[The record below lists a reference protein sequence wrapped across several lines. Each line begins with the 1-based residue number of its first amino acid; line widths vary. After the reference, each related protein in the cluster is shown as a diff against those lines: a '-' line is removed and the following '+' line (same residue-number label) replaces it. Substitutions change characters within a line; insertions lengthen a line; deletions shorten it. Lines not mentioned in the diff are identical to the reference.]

1 MTVIRI
7 DEKRLIAFARKL
19 LRTPSPSGQ
28 EKQIAGVV
36 AAEMRAAGFGRVR
49 VDGLQNV
56 VGVIK
61 GKSPRF
67 RLMLNGHVDHAEAGS
82 MKDPYSGKIVERDGR
97 KVIWGRGACDMKGA
111 VAAMV
116 YAGKAVM
123 DSGVRL
129 RSSAVL
135 TAVSLE
141 ETGRGEGTKR
151 LLGKEKIRA
160 DMAISGEATNL
171 QINLGHRGKL
181 EFDVLAK
188 GKTTHGSTPSLG
200 INAIFQMKKFIEKLE
215 SAYALPVDPFFGPC
229 TVTAIDIS
237 ASPGR
242 LTPIVPDRCN
252 LVVDRRYLPSES
264 AGSVKKELE
273 KLIAEV
279 RSEDPRFEGEVA
291 LAKDFPP
298 YYCDPGEEVVK
309 LLQGA
314 RRKVLGEEGK
324 FQAWRFGVDGTFIHR
339 AGIPCA
345 GFGPGNEDLA
355 HTPEDYVPVDDLI
368 LAAKVYAQA
377 IVDACG

>member
-1 MTVIRI
+1 MMNFKIR
-7 DEKRLIAFARKL
+7 EKELIAFARKL
-19 LRTPSPSGQ
+19 LRIPSPSGK
-28 EKQIAGVV
+28 EKEIAKAV
-36 AAEMRAAGFGRVR
+36 AAEMRSSGFDRVKT
-49 VDGLQNV
+49 DDLLNV
-56 VGVIK
+56 TGVLK
-61 GKSPRF
+61 GERPRF
-67 RLMLNGHVDHAEAGS
+67 RLMLNGHLDHAEPGS
-82 MKDPYSGKIVERDGR
+82 MKDPYSGKIMEWEGR

-116 YAGKAVM
+116 FAGKAIK
-123 DSGVRL
+123 DSGVKL
-129 RSSAVL
+129 KSSVIL

-141 ETGRGEGTKR
+141 EAGRGEGIKR
-151 LLGKEKIRA
+151 LLKKEKIRA

-188 GKTTHGSTPSLG
+188 GKTTHGSTPGLG

-215 SAYALPVDPFFGPC
+215 GAYDLPRDPFFGPC

-264 AGSVKKELE
+264 ADSVKRELE
-273 KLIAEV
+273 ALIAKV
-279 RSEDPRFEGEVA
+279 KAEDPRFEAEVT

-298 YYCDPGEEVVK
+298 YYCRPEEEVVG

-314 RRKVLGEEGK
+314 RRKVMGEEGK
-324 FQAWRFGVDGTFIHR
+324 FGAWRFGVDGSFISH

-355 HTPEDYVPVDDLI
+355 HTPVDYIPIDDLV

-377 IVDACG
+377 ILDACG

>member
-1 MTVIRI
+1 MSFPIK
-7 DEKRLIAFARKL
+7 EKELIAFTRKL
-19 LRTPSPSGQ
+19 LRIPSPSGQ
-28 EKQIAGVV
+28 EKEIAGVA
-36 AAEMRAAGFGRVR
+36 AAEMKAAGFERVR
-49 VDGLQNV
+49 IDPLFNV
-56 VGVIK
+56 TGVIK
-61 GKSPRF
+61 GKNPHF
-67 RLMLNGHVDHAEAGS
+67 RLMLNGHLDHAEAGS
-82 MKDPYSGKIVERDGR
+82 MKDPYSGKIVERQGR

-111 VAAMV
+111 VAAMIF
-116 YAGKAVM
+116 AGKAVR
-123 DSGVRL
+123 DSGVKL
-129 RSSAVL
+129 RNSAIL

-141 ETGRGEGTKR
+141 EAGRGEGIKR

-188 GKTTHGSTPSLG
+188 GRTTHGSTPSLG

-215 SAYALPVDPFFGPC
+215 TAYPLPVDPFFGPC

-264 AGSVKKELE
+264 AESVKRELE
-273 KLIAEV
+273 GLIGQV
-279 RSEDPRFEGEVA
+279 RTEDPRFEAEVT
-291 LAKDFPP
+291 LAKNFPP
-298 YYCDPGEEVVK
+298 YYCRPEEEVVK
-309 LLQGA
+309 VLQEA
-314 RRKVLGEEGK
+314 RRKVIGEEGK
-324 FQAWRFGVDGTFIHR
+324 FGAWRFGVDGSFIHR

-355 HTPEDYVPVDDLI
+355 HTPEDYIPVDDLI
-368 LAAKVYAQA
+368 GAAKVYAQA
-377 IVDACG
+377 LVDACA

>member
-1 MTVIRI
+1 
-7 DEKRLIAFARKL
+7 
-19 LRTPSPSGQ
+19 
-28 EKQIAGVV
+28 
-36 AAEMRAAGFGRVR
+36 
-49 VDGLQNV
+49 
-56 VGVIK
+56 
-61 GKSPRF
+61 
-67 RLMLNGHVDHAEAGS
+67 MLNGHLDHAEAGS
-82 MKDPYSGKIVERDGR
+82 MKEPYSGKIVERQGR

-111 VAAMV
+111 VAAMIF
-116 YAGKAVM
+116 AGKAVR
-123 DSGVRL
+123 DAGVKL
-129 RSSAVL
+129 RNSAVL

-141 ETGRGEGTKR
+141 EAGRGEGIKR

-188 GKTTHGSTPSLG
+188 GRTTHGSTPSLG

-215 SAYALPVDPFFGPC
+215 TAYPLPVDPFFGPC

-264 AGSVKKELE
+264 AESVKRELE
-273 KLIAEV
+273 GLIGQV
-279 RSEDPRFEGEVA
+279 RTEDPRFEAEVT
-291 LAKDFPP
+291 LAKNFPP
-298 YYCDPGEEVVK
+298 YYCRPEEEVVK
-309 LLQGA
+309 VLQGA
-314 RRKVLGEEGK
+314 RRKVIGEEGK
-324 FQAWRFGVDGTFIHR
+324 FGAWRFGVDGTFIHR

-355 HTPEDYVPVDDLI
+355 HTPEDYIPVDDLI
-368 LAAKVYAQA
+368 RAAKVYAQA
-377 IVDACG
+377 LVDACA

>member
-1 MTVIRI
+1 MSFPIK
-7 DEKRLIAFARKL
+7 EKELIAFTRKL
-19 LRTPSPSGQ
+19 LRIPSPSGQ
-28 EKQIAGVV
+28 EKEIAGVA
-36 AAEMRAAGFGRVR
+36 AAEMKAAGFERVR
-49 VDGLQNV
+49 IDPLFNV
-56 VGVIK
+56 TGVIK
-61 GKSPRF
+61 GKNPHF
-67 RLMLNGHVDHAEAGS
+67 RLMLNGHLDHAEAGS
-82 MKDPYSGKIVERDGR
+82 MKDPYSGKIVERQGR

-111 VAAMV
+111 VAAMIF
-116 YAGKAVM
+116 AGKAVR
-123 DSGVRL
+123 DSGVKL
-129 RSSAVL
+129 RNSAIL

-141 ETGRGEGTKR
+141 EAGRGEGIKR

-188 GKTTHGSTPSLG
+188 GRTTHGSTPSLG

-215 SAYALPVDPFFGPC
+215 TAYPLPVDPFFGPC

-264 AGSVKKELE
+264 AESVKRELE
-273 KLIAEV
+273 GLIGQV
-279 RSEDPRFEGEVA
+279 RTEDPRFEAEVT
-291 LAKDFPP
+291 LAKNFPP
-298 YYCDPGEEVVK
+298 YYCRPEEEIVK
-309 LLQGA
+309 VLQEA
-314 RRKVLGEEGK
+314 RRKVIGEEGK
-324 FQAWRFGVDGTFIHR
+324 FGAWRFGVDGSFIHR

-355 HTPEDYVPVDDLI
+355 HTPEDYIPVDDLI
-368 LAAKVYAQA
+368 GAAKVYAQA
-377 IVDACG
+377 LVDACA

>member
-1 MTVIRI
+1 MIQI
-7 DEKRLIAFARKL
+7 DEKRLISFVRNL
-19 LRTPSPSGQ
+19 LRVPSPSGQ
-28 EKQIAGVV
+28 EKEIAKVV
-36 AAEMRAAGFGRVR
+36 AAEMKAAGFGRVR
-49 VDGLQNV
+49 VDGLSNV

-67 RLMLNGHVDHAEAGS
+67 RLMLNGHIDHAEAGS
-82 MKDPYSGKIVERDGR
+82 MKNPHSGKIMERDGR

-116 YAGKAVM
+116 FAGKAVM
-123 DSGVRL
+123 DSGVKL
-129 RSSAVL
+129 KSSAVL

-141 ETGRGEGTKR
+141 EAGRGEGIKR
-151 LLGKEKIRA
+151 LLGEEKIRA

-215 SAYALPVDPFFGPC
+215 TAYPLPVDPFFGPC

-264 AGSVKKELE
+264 AESVKRELE
-273 KLIAEV
+273 GLIQQVQA
-279 RSEDPRFEGEVA
+279 EDPRFEAEVS
-291 LAKDFPP
+291 LAKNFPP
-298 YYCDPGEEVVK
+298 YYCRPEEEVVK
-309 LLQGA
+309 ILQGA
-314 RRKVLGEEGK
+314 RRKVLGEEGR
-324 FQAWRFGVDGTFIHR
+324 FGAWRFGVDGSFIHR

-355 HTPEDYVPVDDLI
+355 HTPEDYVPVEDLI
-368 LAAKVYAQA
+368 LAAKVYAWS
-377 IVDACG
+377 IMDACG

>member
-1 MTVIRI
+1 MSFPIK
-7 DEKRLIAFARKL
+7 EKELIAFTRKL
-19 LRTPSPSGQ
+19 LRIPSPSGQ
-28 EKQIAGVV
+28 EKEIAGVA
-36 AAEMRAAGFGRVR
+36 AAEMKAAGFERVR
-49 VDGLQNV
+49 IDPLFNV
-56 VGVIK
+56 TGVIK
-61 GKSPRF
+61 GKNPHF
-67 RLMLNGHVDHAEAGS
+67 RLMLNGHLDHAEAGS
-82 MKDPYSGKIVERDGR
+82 MKEPYSGKIVERQGR

-111 VAAMV
+111 VAAMIF
-116 YAGKAVM
+116 AGKAVR
-123 DSGVRL
+123 DSGVKL
-129 RSSAVL
+129 RNSAIL

-141 ETGRGEGTKR
+141 EAGRGEGIKR

-188 GKTTHGSTPSLG
+188 GRTTHGSTPSLG

-215 SAYALPVDPFFGPC
+215 TAYPLPVDPFFGPC

-264 AGSVKKELE
+264 AESVKRELE
-273 KLIAEV
+273 GLIGQV
-279 RSEDPRFEGEVA
+279 RTEDPRFEAEVT
-291 LAKDFPP
+291 LAKNFPP
-298 YYCDPGEEVVK
+298 YYCRPEEEVVK
-309 LLQGA
+309 VLQEA
-314 RRKVLGEEGK
+314 RRKVIGEEGK
-324 FQAWRFGVDGTFIHR
+324 FGAWRFGVDGSFIHR

-355 HTPEDYVPVDDLI
+355 HTPEDYIPVDDLI
-368 LAAKVYAQA
+368 GAAKVYAQA
-377 IVDACG
+377 LVDACV

>member
-1 MTVIRI
+1 MSFPIK
-7 DEKRLIAFARKL
+7 EKELIAFTRKL
-19 LRTPSPSGQ
+19 LRIPSPSGQ
-28 EKQIAGVV
+28 EKEIAGVV
-36 AAEMRAAGFGRVR
+36 AAEMKAAGFERVR
-49 VDGLQNV
+49 IDPLFNV
-56 VGVIK
+56 TGVIK
-61 GKSPRF
+61 GKNPHF
-67 RLMLNGHVDHAEAGS
+67 RLMLNGHLDHAEAGS
-82 MKDPYSGKIVERDGR
+82 MKDPYSGKIVERQGR

-111 VAAMV
+111 VAAMIF
-116 YAGKAVM
+116 AGKAVR
-123 DSGVRL
+123 DSGVKL
-129 RSSAVL
+129 RNSAIL

-141 ETGRGEGTKR
+141 EAGRGEGIKR

-188 GKTTHGSTPSLG
+188 GRTTHGSTPSLG

-215 SAYALPVDPFFGPC
+215 TAYPLPVDPFFGPC

-264 AGSVKKELE
+264 AESVKRELE
-273 KLIAEV
+273 GLIGQV
-279 RSEDPRFEGEVA
+279 RTEDPRFEAEVT
-291 LAKDFPP
+291 LAKNFPP
-298 YYCDPGEEVVK
+298 YYCRPEEEIVK
-309 LLQGA
+309 VLQEA
-314 RRKVLGEEGK
+314 RRKVIGEEGK
-324 FQAWRFGVDGTFIHR
+324 FGAWRFGVDGSFIHR

-355 HTPEDYVPVDDLI
+355 HTPEDYIPVDDLI
-368 LAAKVYAQA
+368 GAAKVYAQA
-377 IVDACG
+377 LVDACA

>member
-1 MTVIRI
+1 MNFQIK
-7 DEKRLIAFARKL
+7 EKELIQFARKL
-19 LRTPSPSGQ
+19 LQVPSPSGQ
-28 EKQIAGVV
+28 EKEIAKVV
-36 AAEMRAAGFGRVR
+36 AAEMKGAGFGRVR
-49 VDGLQNV
+49 VDGLNNV

-67 RLMLNGHVDHAEAGS
+67 RLLLNGHLDHAEAGS
-82 MKDPYSGKIVERDGR
+82 MKNPYSGKIMEREGR

-116 YAGKAVM
+116 YAGKAVR
-123 DSGVRL
+123 DSGVKL
-129 RSSAVL
+129 KNSAIL

-141 ETGRGEGTKR
+141 EAGRGEGIKR
-151 LLGKEKIRA
+151 LLGEEKIRA

-215 SAYALPVDPFFGPC
+215 TAYQLPVDPFFGPC

-264 AGSVKKELE
+264 AESVKRELE
-273 KLIAEV
+273 TLIGQLKA
-279 RSEDPRFEGEVA
+279 EDPRFEAEVR
-291 LAKDFPP
+291 LAKNFPP
-298 YYCDPGEEVVK
+298 FYCNPEEAVVK

-314 RRKVLGEEGK
+314 RRKVLGEEGS
-324 FQAWRFGVDGTFIHR
+324 FRAWRFGVDGSFIHH

-355 HTPEDYVPVDDLI
+355 HTPEDYVPVEDLI
-368 LAAKVYAQA
+368 LAAKVYAQ
-377 IVDACG
+377 IILDACG

>member
-1 MTVIRI
+1 MIQI
-7 DEKRLIAFARKL
+7 DEKKLISFARKL
-19 LRTPSPSGQ
+19 LQIPSPSGR
-28 EKQIAGVV
+28 EKEIAKVV
-36 AAEMRAAGFGRVR
+36 AAEMKAEGFERVK
-49 VDGLQNV
+49 VDGLWNV

-61 GKSPRF
+61 GKSPHF
-67 RLMLNGHVDHAEAGS
+67 RLMLNGHIDHAEAGS
-82 MKDPYSGKIVERDGR
+82 MKNPYSGKIMEREGR

-111 VAAMV
+111 VAGMIF
-116 YAGKAVM
+116 AGKAVK
-123 DSGVRL
+123 DSGVKL
-129 RSSAVL
+129 KTSTIV

-141 ETGRGEGTKR
+141 EAGRGEGIKR
-151 LLGKEKIRA
+151 LLEKEKIKA

-171 QINLGHRGKL
+171 QVNLGHRGKL
-181 EFDVLAK
+181 EFDVLVK

-200 INAIFQMKKFIEKLE
+200 INAIFQMQKFIDKLE
-215 SAYALPVDPFFGPC
+215 KDYRLPVDPFFGSC

-264 AGSVKKELE
+264 AESVKGELE
-273 KLIAEV
+273 ALLAQVKK
-279 RSEDPRFEGEVA
+279 EDPRFEAEVS
-291 LAKDFPP
+291 LAKNFPP
-298 YYCDPGEEVVK
+298 YYCNPEEEVVK

-324 FQAWRFGVDGTFIHR
+324 FQAWRFGVDGSFIHR

-355 HTPEDYVPVDDLI
+355 HTPEDYIPVDDI
-368 LAAKVYAQA
+368 IQAAKVYAQT
-377 IVDACG
+377 ILDACG

>member
-1 MTVIRI
+1 MIQI
-7 DEKRLIAFARKL
+7 DEKKLISFARKL
-19 LRTPSPSGQ
+19 LQIPSPSGR
-28 EKQIAGVV
+28 EKEIAKVV
-36 AAEMRAAGFGRVR
+36 AAEMKAAGFERVK
-49 VDGLQNV
+49 VDGLWNV

-61 GKSPRF
+61 GKSPHF
-67 RLMLNGHVDHAEAGS
+67 RLMLNGHIDHAEAGS
-82 MKDPYSGKIVERDGR
+82 MKNPYSGKIMEREGR

-111 VAAMV
+111 VAGMIF
-116 YAGKAVM
+116 AGKAVK
-123 DSGVRL
+123 DSGVKL
-129 RSSAVL
+129 KTSTIV

-141 ETGRGEGTKR
+141 EAGRGEGIKR
-151 LLGKEKIRA
+151 LLEKEKIKA

-171 QINLGHRGKL
+171 QVNLGHRGKL
-181 EFDVLAK
+181 EFDVLVK

-200 INAIFQMKKFIEKLE
+200 INAIFQMQKFIDKLE
-215 SAYALPVDPFFGPC
+215 KDYRLPVDPFFGSC

-264 AGSVKKELE
+264 AESVKGELE
-273 KLIAEV
+273 ALLAQVKK
-279 RSEDPRFEGEVA
+279 EDPRFEAEVS
-291 LAKDFPP
+291 LAKNFPP
-298 YYCDPGEEVVK
+298 YYCNPEEEVVK

-324 FQAWRFGVDGTFIHR
+324 FQAWRFGVDGSFIHR

-355 HTPEDYVPVDDLI
+355 HTPEDYIPVDDI
-368 LAAKVYAQA
+368 IQAAKVYAQT
-377 IVDACG
+377 ILDACG

>member
-1 MTVIRI
+1 MSFQIK
-7 DEKRLIAFARKL
+7 EKELIAFTRKL
-19 LRTPSPSGQ
+19 LRIPSPSGQ
-28 EKQIAGVV
+28 EKKIAGVA
-36 AAEMRAAGFGRVR
+36 AAEMKAAGFERVR
-49 VDGLQNV
+49 IDPLFNV
-56 VGVIK
+56 TGVIK
-61 GKSPRF
+61 GKNPHC
-67 RLMLNGHVDHAEAGS
+67 RLMLNGHLDHAEAGF
-82 MKDPYSGKIVERDGR
+82 MKDPYSGKIVERQGR

-111 VAAMV
+111 VAAMIF
-116 YAGKAVM
+116 AGKAVR
-123 DSGVRL
+123 DSGVKL
-129 RSSAVL
+129 RNSAIL

-141 ETGRGEGTKR
+141 EAGRGEGIKR

-188 GKTTHGSTPSLG
+188 GRTTHGSTPSLG

-215 SAYALPVDPFFGPC
+215 TAYPLPVDPFFGPC

-264 AGSVKKELE
+264 AESVKRELE
-273 KLIAEV
+273 GLIGQV
-279 RSEDPRFEGEVA
+279 RTEDPRFEAEVT
-291 LAKDFPP
+291 LAKNFPP
-298 YYCDPGEEVVK
+298 YYCRPEEEVVK
-309 LLQGA
+309 VLQGA
-314 RRKVLGEEGK
+314 RRKVIGEEGK
-324 FQAWRFGVDGTFIHR
+324 FGAWRFGVDGSFIHR

-355 HTPEDYVPVDDLI
+355 HTPEDYIPVDDLI
-368 LAAKVYAQA
+368 WAAKVYAQA
-377 IVDACG
+377 LVDACA

>member
-1 MTVIRI
+1 MSFPIK
-7 DEKRLIAFARKL
+7 EKELIAFTRKL
-19 LRTPSPSGQ
+19 LRIPSPSGQ
-28 EKQIAGVV
+28 EKEIAGVA
-36 AAEMRAAGFGRVR
+36 AAEMKAAGFERVR
-49 VDGLQNV
+49 IDPLFNV
-56 VGVIK
+56 TGVIK
-61 GKSPRF
+61 GKNPHF
-67 RLMLNGHVDHAEAGS
+67 RLMLNGHLDHAEAGS
-82 MKDPYSGKIVERDGR
+82 MKDPYSGKIVERQGR

-111 VAAMV
+111 VAAMIF
-116 YAGKAVM
+116 AGRAVR
-123 DSGVRL
+123 DSGVKL
-129 RSSAVL
+129 RNSAIL

-141 ETGRGEGTKR
+141 EAGRGEGIKR

-188 GKTTHGSTPSLG
+188 GRTTHGSTPSLG

-215 SAYALPVDPFFGPC
+215 TAYPLPVDPFFGPC

-264 AGSVKKELE
+264 AESVKRELE
-273 KLIAEV
+273 GLIGQV
-279 RSEDPRFEGEVA
+279 RTEDPRFEAEVT
-291 LAKDFPP
+291 LAKNFPP
-298 YYCDPGEEVVK
+298 YYCRPEEEIVK
-309 LLQGA
+309 VLQEA
-314 RRKVLGEEGK
+314 RRKVIGEEGK
-324 FQAWRFGVDGTFIHR
+324 FGAWRFGVDGSFIHR

-355 HTPEDYVPVDDLI
+355 HTPEDYIPVDDLI
-368 LAAKVYAQA
+368 GAAKVYAQA
-377 IVDACG
+377 LVDACA

>member
-1 MTVIRI
+1 MIHI
-7 DEKRLIAFARKL
+7 DEKRLILFARKL
-19 LRTPSPSGQ
+19 LRIPSPSGQ
-28 EKQIAGVV
+28 EKEIAKVV
-36 AAEMRAAGFGRVR
+36 AAEMKAAGFEGVK
-49 VDGLQNV
+49 VDGLFNV

-61 GKSPRF
+61 GKSPHF
-67 RLMLNGHVDHAEAGS
+67 RLMLNGHLDHAEAGS
-82 MKDPYSGKIVERDGR
+82 MKNPYSGKIMEREGR

-116 YAGKAVM
+116 FAGKAIK
-123 DSGVRL
+123 DSGVKL
-129 RSSAVL
+129 KNSAIL

-141 ETGRGEGTKR
+141 EAGRGEGIKR

-160 DMAISGEATNL
+160 DMAVSGEATNL

-215 SAYALPVDPFFGPC
+215 TAYHLPVDPFFGPC

-264 AGSVKKELE
+264 AESVKRELE
-273 KLIAEV
+273 GLIRQVQA
-279 RSEDPRFEGEVA
+279 EDPRFEAEVS
-291 LAKDFPP
+291 LAKNFPP
-298 YYCDPGEEVVK
+298 YYCNPEEEVVK

-314 RRKVLGEEGK
+314 RRKVLGEEGR
-324 FQAWRFGVDGTFIHR
+324 FRAWRFGVDGSFIHH

-355 HTPEDYVPVDDLI
+355 HTPEDYVPVEDLI
-368 LAAKVYAQA
+368 LAAKVYAQT
-377 IVDACG
+377 IMDACG

>member
-1 MTVIRI
+1 MIRI
-7 DEKRLIAFARKL
+7 DEKKLVAFARKL
-19 LRTPSPSGQ
+19 MRTPSPSGQ
-28 EKQIAGVV
+28 EKEIARIV
-36 AAEMRAAGFGRVR
+36 AAEMKAAGFGQVR
-49 VDGLQNV
+49 VDGLHSV
-56 VGVIK
+56 VGVIR

-67 RLMLNGHVDHAEAGS
+67 RLLLNGHIDHAEAGA
-82 MKDPYSGKIVERDGR
+82 MKNPHSGQIVERSGR

-116 YAGKAVM
+116 FAGKAVM
-123 DSGVRL
+123 DSGVKL
-129 RSSAVL
+129 KSSAVL

-141 ETGRGEGTKR
+141 EPGRGEGIKR
-151 LLGKEKIRA
+151 LLKEGKIRA
-160 DMAISGEATNL
+160 DMALSGEATNL
-171 QINLGHRGKL
+171 QVNLGHRGKL
-181 EFDVLAK
+181 EFDVLVK

-200 INAIFQMKKFIEKLE
+200 INAIFQMKKFIEKLQA
-215 SAYALPVDPFFGPC
+215 AYALPVDPFFGPC

-264 AGSVKKELE
+264 AESVQRELE
-273 KLIAEV
+273 ALIAAIKA
-279 RSEDPRFEGEVA
+279 EDPRFEAEVT
-291 LAKDFPP
+291 LAKNFPP
-298 YYCDPGEEVVK
+298 YYCKPEEEVVK

-314 RRKVLGEEGK
+314 RKKVLGEDGK

-368 LAAKVYAQA
+368 VAAKVYAQIIA
-377 IVDACG
+377 DACM

>member
-1 MTVIRI
+1 M
-7 DEKRLIAFARKL
+7 K
-19 LRTPSPSGQ
+19 
-28 EKQIAGVV
+28 
-36 AAEMRAAGFGRVR
+36 AAGFGRVR
-49 VDGLQNV
+49 VDGLSNV

-67 RLMLNGHVDHAEAGS
+67 RLMLNGHIDHAEAGS
-82 MKDPYSGKIVERDGR
+82 MKNPHSGKIMEREGR

-116 YAGKAVM
+116 FAGKAVM
-123 DSGVRL
+123 DSGVKL
-129 RSSAVL
+129 QSSAVL

-141 ETGRGEGTKR
+141 EPGRGEGIKR
-151 LLGKEKIRA
+151 LLREEKIRA
-160 DMAISGEATNL
+160 DMAVSGEATNL

-215 SAYALPVDPFFGPC
+215 TAYQLPVDPFFGPC

-264 AGSVKKELE
+264 AESVKRELE
-273 KLIAEV
+273 TLIGQLKE
-279 RSEDPRFEGEVA
+279 EDPRFEAEVR
-291 LAKDFPP
+291 LAKNFPP
-298 YYCDPGEEVVK
+298 FYCNPEEAVVK

-314 RRKVLGEEGK
+314 RRKVLGEEGS
-324 FQAWRFGVDGTFIHR
+324 FRAWRFGVDGSFIHH

-355 HTPEDYVPVDDLI
+355 HTPEDYVPVEDLI
-368 LAAKVYAQA
+368 LAAKVYAQ
-377 IVDACG
+377 IILDACG

>member
-1 MTVIRI
+1 MSFPIK
-7 DEKRLIAFARKL
+7 EKELIAFTRKL
-19 LRTPSPSGQ
+19 LRIPSPSGQ
-28 EKQIAGVV
+28 EKEIAGVA
-36 AAEMRAAGFGRVR
+36 AAEMKAAGFERVR
-49 VDGLQNV
+49 IDPLFNV
-56 VGVIK
+56 TGVIK
-61 GKSPRF
+61 GKNPHF
-67 RLMLNGHVDHAEAGS
+67 RLMLNGHLDHAEAGS
-82 MKDPYSGKIVERDGR
+82 MKDPYSGKIVERQGR

-111 VAAMV
+111 VAAMIF
-116 YAGKAVM
+116 AGKAVR
-123 DSGVRL
+123 DSGVKL
-129 RSSAVL
+129 RNSAIL

-141 ETGRGEGTKR
+141 EAGRGEGIKR

-188 GKTTHGSTPSLG
+188 GRTTHGSTPSLG

-215 SAYALPVDPFFGPC
+215 TAYPLPVDPFFGPC

-264 AGSVKKELE
+264 AESVKRELE
-273 KLIAEV
+273 GLIGQV
-279 RSEDPRFEGEVA
+279 RTEDPRFEAEVT
-291 LAKDFPP
+291 LAKNFPP
-298 YYCDPGEEVVK
+298 YYCRPEEEVVK
-309 LLQGA
+309 VLQEA
-314 RRKVLGEEGK
+314 RREVIGEEGK
-324 FQAWRFGVDGTFIHR
+324 FGAWRFGVDGSFIHR

-368 LAAKVYAQA
+368 GAAKVYAQA
-377 IVDACG
+377 LVDACA

>member
-1 MTVIRI
+1 MNFQIK
-7 DEKRLIAFARKL
+7 EKELIAFARKL
-19 LRTPSPSGQ
+19 LRVPSPSGQ
-28 EKQIAGVV
+28 EKKIAKVV
-36 AAEMRAAGFGRVR
+36 AAEMKAAGFGRVR
-49 VDGLQNV
+49 VDGLSNV

-61 GKSPRF
+61 GQSPRF
-67 RLMLNGHVDHAEAGS
+67 RLLLNGHLDHAEAGS
-82 MKDPYSGKIVERDGR
+82 MKNPYSGKIMEREWR

-116 YAGKAVM
+116 FAGKAVK
-123 DSGVRL
+123 DSGVKL
-129 RSSAVL
+129 KNSAIL

-141 ETGRGEGTKR
+141 EAGRGEGIKR

-215 SAYALPVDPFFGPC
+215 TAYQLPTDPFFGPC

-264 AGSVKKELE
+264 ADSVKRELE
-273 KLIAEV
+273 ALIAKV
-279 RSEDPRFEGEVA
+279 KAEDPRFEAEVT

-298 YYCDPGEEVVK
+298 YYCRPEEEVVR

-314 RRKVLGEEGK
+314 RRKVMGEEGK
-324 FQAWRFGVDGTFIHR
+324 FGAWRFGVDGSFISH

-355 HTPEDYVPVDDLI
+355 HTPVDYIPLDDLV

-377 IVDACG
+377 ILDACG

>member
-1 MTVIRI
+1 MSFPIK
-7 DEKRLIAFARKL
+7 EKELIAFTRKL
-19 LRTPSPSGQ
+19 LRIPSPSGQ
-28 EKQIAGVV
+28 EKEIAGVA
-36 AAEMRAAGFGRVR
+36 AAEMKAAGFERVR
-49 VDGLQNV
+49 IDPLFNV
-56 VGVIK
+56 TGVIK
-61 GKSPRF
+61 GKNHHF
-67 RLMLNGHVDHAEAGS
+67 RLMLNGHLDHAEAGS
-82 MKDPYSGKIVERDGR
+82 MKDPYSGKIVERQGR

-111 VAAMV
+111 VAAMIF
-116 YAGKAVM
+116 AGKAVR
-123 DSGVRL
+123 DSGVKL
-129 RSSAVL
+129 RNSAIL

-141 ETGRGEGTKR
+141 EAGRGEGIKR

-188 GKTTHGSTPSLG
+188 GRTTHGSTPSLG

-215 SAYALPVDPFFGPC
+215 TAYPLPVDPFFGPC

-264 AGSVKKELE
+264 AESVKRELE
-273 KLIAEV
+273 GLIGQV
-279 RSEDPRFEGEVA
+279 RTEDPRFEAEVT
-291 LAKDFPP
+291 LAKNFPP
-298 YYCDPGEEVVK
+298 YYCRPEEEIVK
-309 LLQGA
+309 VLQEA
-314 RRKVLGEEGK
+314 RRKVIGEEGK
-324 FQAWRFGVDGTFIHR
+324 FGAWRFGVDGSFIHR

-355 HTPEDYVPVDDLI
+355 HTPEDYIPVDDLI
-368 LAAKVYAQA
+368 GAAKVYAQA
-377 IVDACG
+377 LVDACV

>member
-1 MTVIRI
+1 MNFQIK
-7 DEKRLIAFARKL
+7 EKELIQFARKL
-19 LRTPSPSGQ
+19 LRIPSPSGQ
-28 EKQIAGVV
+28 EKEIARVV
-36 AAEMRAAGFGRVR
+36 AAEMKTAGFGRVR
-49 VDGLQNV
+49 VDGLNNV

-67 RLMLNGHVDHAEAGS
+67 RLLLNGHIDHAEAGA
-82 MKDPYSGKIVERDGR
+82 MKNPHSGKIMEREGR

-116 YAGKAVM
+116 FAGKAVR
-123 DSGVRL
+123 DAGVEL
-129 RSSAVL
+129 KSSAVL

-141 ETGRGEGTKR
+141 EPGRGEGIKR
-151 LLGKEKIRA
+151 LLGEEKIRA

-215 SAYALPVDPFFGPC
+215 TSYPLPADPFFGPC

-237 ASPGR
+237 AAPGR

-264 AGSVKKELE
+264 AESVKRELE
-273 KLIAEV
+273 DLIRQVQA
-279 RSEDPRFEGEVA
+279 EDPRFEAEVS
-291 LAKDFPP
+291 LAKNFPP
-298 YYCDPGEEVVK
+298 FYCPPEEEIVRFLK
-309 LLQGA
+309 GA

-324 FQAWRFGVDGTFIHR
+324 FRAWRFGVDGTFIHR

-355 HTPEDYVPVDDLI
+355 HTPEDYVPVDDLVV
-368 LAAKVYAQA
+368 AAKVYAQT
-377 IVDACG
+377 IMDACG

>member
-1 MTVIRI
+1 MIQI
-7 DEKRLIAFARKL
+7 DQKRLISFARNL
-19 LRTPSPSGQ
+19 LRIPSPSGQ
-28 EKQIAGVV
+28 ENAIAKVV
-36 AAEMRAAGFGRVR
+36 AAEMKAAGFERVKMDDR
-49 VDGLQNV
+49 FNV

-61 GKSPRF
+61 GKSPHLS
-67 RLMLNGHVDHAEAGS
+67 LMLNGHLDHAEAGS
-82 MKDPYSGKIVERDGR
+82 MKNPYSGKIMVREGR

-116 YAGKAVM
+116 FAGKAVM
-123 DSGVRL
+123 DSGVKL
-129 RSSAVL
+129 RNSAIL

-141 ETGRGEGTKR
+141 EAGRGEGIKR
-151 LLGKEKIRA
+151 LLGEEKIRA
-160 DMAISGEATNL
+160 DMAVSGEATNL

-215 SAYALPVDPFFGPC
+215 TAYQLPTDPFFGPC

-264 AGSVKKELE
+264 ADSVKRELE
-273 KLIAEV
+273 TLIAQIKA
-279 RSEDPRFEGEVA
+279 EDPRFEAEVS
-291 LAKDFPP
+291 LAKNFPP
-298 YYCDPGEEVVK
+298 FYCNPEEAVVK

-314 RRKVLGEEGK
+314 RRKVLGEEGR
-324 FQAWRFGVDGTFIHR
+324 FRAWRFGVDGSFIHH

-355 HTPEDYVPVDDLI
+355 HTPVDYIPIDDLI
-368 LAAKVYAQA
+368 LSAKVYAQT
-377 IVDACG
+377 IMDACE

>member
-1 MTVIRI
+1 MMNFKIR
-7 DEKRLIAFARKL
+7 EKELIAFARKL
-19 LRTPSPSGQ
+19 LRIPSPSGK
-28 EKQIAGVV
+28 EKEIAKAV
-36 AAEMRAAGFGRVR
+36 AAEMRSSGFDRVKT
-49 VDGLQNV
+49 DDLLNV
-56 VGVIK
+56 TGVLK
-61 GKSPRF
+61 GERPRF
-67 RLMLNGHVDHAEAGS
+67 RLMLNGHLDHAEPGS
-82 MKDPYSGKIVERDGR
+82 MKDPYSGKIMEWEGR

-116 YAGKAVM
+116 FAGKAIK
-123 DSGVRL
+123 DSGVKL
-129 RSSAVL
+129 KSSVIL

-141 ETGRGEGTKR
+141 EAGRGEGIKR
-151 LLGKEKIRA
+151 LLKKEKIRA

-188 GKTTHGSTPSLG
+188 GKTTHGSTPGLG

-215 SAYALPVDPFFGPC
+215 GAYDLPRDPFFGPC

-264 AGSVKKELE
+264 ADSVKRELE
-273 KLIAEV
+273 ALIAKV
-279 RSEDPRFEGEVA
+279 KAEDPRFEAEVT

-298 YYCDPGEEVVK
+298 YYCRPEEEVVG

-314 RRKVLGEEGK
+314 RRKVMGEEGK
-324 FQAWRFGVDGTFIHR
+324 FGAWRFGVDGSFISH

-355 HTPEDYVPVDDLI
+355 HTPVDYIPLDDLV

>member
-1 MTVIRI
+1 MSFPIK
-7 DEKRLIAFARKL
+7 EKELIAFTRKL
-19 LRTPSPSGQ
+19 LRIPSPSGQ
-28 EKQIAGVV
+28 EKEIAGVA
-36 AAEMRAAGFGRVR
+36 AAEMKAAGFEWVR
-49 VDGLQNV
+49 IDPLFNV
-56 VGVIK
+56 TGVIK
-61 GKSPRF
+61 GKNPHF
-67 RLMLNGHVDHAEAGS
+67 RLMLNGHLDHAEAGS
-82 MKDPYSGKIVERDGR
+82 MKDPYSGKIVERQGR

-111 VAAMV
+111 VAAMIF
-116 YAGKAVM
+116 AGKAVR
-123 DSGVRL
+123 DSGVKL
-129 RSSAVL
+129 RNSAIL

-141 ETGRGEGTKR
+141 EAGRGEGIKR

-188 GKTTHGSTPSLG
+188 GRTTHGSTPSLG

-215 SAYALPVDPFFGPC
+215 TAYPLPVDPFFGPC

-264 AGSVKKELE
+264 AESVKRELE
-273 KLIAEV
+273 GLIGQV
-279 RSEDPRFEGEVA
+279 RTEDPRFEAEVT
-291 LAKDFPP
+291 LAKNFPP
-298 YYCDPGEEVVK
+298 YYCRPEEEVVK
-309 LLQGA
+309 VLQEA
-314 RRKVLGEEGK
+314 RRKVIGEEGK
-324 FQAWRFGVDGTFIHR
+324 FGAWRFGVDGSFIHR

-355 HTPEDYVPVDDLI
+355 HTPEDYIPVDDLI
-368 LAAKVYAQA
+368 GAAKVYAQA
-377 IVDACG
+377 LVDACA

>member
-1 MTVIRI
+1 MSFPIK
-7 DEKRLIAFARKL
+7 EKELIAFTRKL
-19 LRTPSPSGQ
+19 LRIPSPSGQ
-28 EKQIAGVV
+28 EKEIAGVA
-36 AAEMRAAGFGRVR
+36 AAEMKAAGFERVR
-49 VDGLQNV
+49 IDPLFNV
-56 VGVIK
+56 TGVIK
-61 GKSPRF
+61 GKNPHF
-67 RLMLNGHVDHAEAGS
+67 RLMLNGHLDHAEAGS
-82 MKDPYSGKIVERDGR
+82 MKDPYSGKIVERQGR

-111 VAAMV
+111 VAAMIF
-116 YAGKAVM
+116 AGRAVR
-123 DSGVRL
+123 DSGVKL
-129 RSSAVL
+129 RNSAIL

-141 ETGRGEGTKR
+141 EAGRGEGIKR

-188 GKTTHGSTPSLG
+188 GRTTHGSTPSLG

-215 SAYALPVDPFFGPC
+215 TAYPLPVDPFFGPC

-264 AGSVKKELE
+264 AESVKRELE
-273 KLIAEV
+273 GLIGQV
-279 RSEDPRFEGEVA
+279 RTEDPRFEAEVT
-291 LAKDFPP
+291 LAKNFPP
-298 YYCDPGEEVVK
+298 YYCRPEEEVVK
-309 LLQGA
+309 VLQEA
-314 RRKVLGEEGK
+314 RRKVIGEEGK
-324 FQAWRFGVDGTFIHR
+324 FGAWRFGVDGSFIHR

-355 HTPEDYVPVDDLI
+355 HTPEDYIPVDDLI
-368 LAAKVYAQA
+368 GAAKVYAQA
-377 IVDACG
+377 LVDACA